1 MTTIR
6 LATSEDL
13 RSITSQNLDQIM
25 RLAHLALALVGAEQ
39 LTKATKPYVGPH
51 AADFLKANPNYR

>member
-1 MTTIR
+1 MTTPTIR

-25 RLAHLALALVGAEQ
+25 RLA
-39 LTKATKPYVGPH
+39 KK
-51 AADFLKANPNYR
+51 